1 MGRGG
6 PPTTT
11 APALAAKVLAI
22 ASPMAVA
29 AATARAAEALLLSK
43 SGHLGQRPESK
54 YNASYMQ
61 PSLRRVVH
69 EQGIKMELLNLAS
82 AIVPV
87 TGAASGIGLGICK
100 RLRAAGATPLLLD
113 FNEKAL
119 ESAVREVFPDAGSA
133 SRHGY
138 LVDVRDSKAV
148 DGCFADIQRD
158 HGLVTHAVANAGI
171 VIGAHILDITD
182 DQWHQVMNVNLHG
195 VMYFCRAAA
204 RQLAE
209 AKRGSIV
216 TMASLA
222 GLRAKEN
229 RISYT
234 ASKAAVVNM
243 TRSLALDLG
252 RFGVR
257 VNAVAPGFI
266 KTPMQQTKPAAEL
279 QAIIDKVP
287 LGRLGDPDEIAKVV
301 LFLLSDLASY
311 VTGETIVTDGGV
323 MAKYL

>member
-1 MGRGG
+1 M
-6 PPTTT
+6 
-11 APALAAKVLAI
+11 K
-22 ASPMAVA
+22 
-29 AATARAAEALLLSK
+29 
-43 SGHLGQRPESK
+43 RPVSQLPRE
-54 YNASYMQ
+54 
-61 PSLRRVVH
+61 
-69 EQGIKMELLNLAS
+69 GIEMELLNLES

-87 TGAASGIGLGICK
+87 TGAASGIGLAICK
-100 RLRAAGATPLLLD
+100 RLRSAGATPLLLD
-113 FNEKAL
+113 FNEQGL
-119 ESAVREVFPDAGSA
+119 ESAVRELFPDAGSA

-148 DGCFADIQRD
+148 DGCFADIRRD

-171 VIGAHILDITD
+171 VIGAHILEITD
-182 DQWHQVMNVNLHG
+182 EQWHQVLNVNLHG

-216 TMASLA
+216 TMGSLA
-222 GLRAKEN
+222 SLRAKAN

-234 ASKAAVVNM
+234 ASKAAVVNF

-266 KTPMQQTKPAAEL
+266 NTPMQQMKPPAEL
-279 QAIIDKVP
+279 EATVEKVP

-311 VTGETIVTDGGV
+311 VTGETIVTDGGG
-323 MAKYL
+323 MAKYP